1 MLKID
6 YKLRDY
12 QTNTVN
18 EMKTIESKGI
28 GGILHL
34 EMGLGKTLI
43 SLHYINKNKGKTLI
57 LCSKTLLM
65 NWKNEIHK
73 FFNKQDYVYNYI
85 VLHKDV
91 VGSLA
96 NRITINE
103 VLKYNVV
110 IMSYSTLTTLYTYGS
125 GPKVI
130 FDVVWDR
137 VFADESHTFAN
148 RKTTLFIQMII
159 LKKIYGWC
167 LSGTPIRNKY
177 CDLTNQIYFIKQVY
191 NKTDNKIEHH
201 HIDDVNK
208 LIITKMRRSVGI
220 ILPEIKH
227 IRNTMT
233 FSARRQSLHDQLCV
247 KLDATNCR
255 LVKYVI
261 GRFYCSC
268 PYIVRNRLNTIETK
282 NRWYIKQGYNSP
294 RFIEV
299 VKIIN
304 KLIKQKTENGTE
316 KIIIFSM
323 FTTVLKA
330 LMVKIK
336 RANPILICGETS
348 KCDREANLNKFKTTK
363 SFILLMTYKVGSEGL
378 NITEANHVILLDI
391 WFCPAT
397 HEQAIARVYR
407 PGQKRKVTVYSFL
420 YKNSV
425 ESYTLAICKAK
436 KLMIKGIFK
445 DTEFYGY

>member
-6 YKLRDY
+6 YKLKKY
-12 QTNTVN
+12 QLETVARMA
-18 EMKTIESKGI
+18 EIEKKGV
-28 GGILHL
+28 GGMLHL

-43 SLHYINKNKGKTLI
+43 SLHYINKRKGKALI
-57 LCSKTLLM
+57 LCSKTLLI

-73 FFNKQDYVYNYI
+73 FFNKQDYVYNYL
-85 VLHKDV
+85 VLHKDMI
-91 VGSLA
+91 GSLA
-96 NRITINE
+96 NDITK
-103 VLKYNVV
+103 VKLLKYNVV
-110 IMSYSTLTTLYTYGS
+110 IMSYSTLMTLYSYGT
-125 GPKVI
+125 GPKVV
-130 FDVVWDR
+130 FDVIWDR
-137 VFADESHTFAN
+137 VFADESHAFAN
-148 RKTTLFIQMII
+148 RKNLFAQVIN
-159 LKKIYGWC
+159 LKKKYGWT

-177 CDLTNQIYFIKQVY
+177 TDLINQIYFIRQIY
-191 NKTDNKIEHH
+191 NEKINNIEHFH
-201 HIDDVNK
+201 EHAMED
-208 LIITKMRRSVGI
+208 LIITKTCKTVGI

-227 IRNTMT
+227 IRSVIR
-233 FSARRQSLHDQLCV
+233 FSSRRQSLHNQLCT
-247 KLDATNCR
+247 KLDATTCH

-261 GRFYCSC
+261 GRQFCSC
-268 PYIVRNRLNTIETK
+268 PYIVKNRLNEIKME
-282 NRWYIKQGYNSP
+282 NRWYLSQKYNSP
-294 RFIEV
+294 RFINV
-299 VKIIN
+299 VNILN
-304 KLIKQKTENGTE
+304 KLIKQKTKAGVE

-436 KLMIKGIFK
+436 KLMIKSIFK
-445 DTEFYGY
+445 DTKFYGY